1 MATVDKLIVRIEADM
16 KDLKSKLK
24 SAETATKASTGKM
37 KASFAQLKT
46 SVGGVGRSIF
56 SLKGALVGLGVGAG
70 LKSLINVGTQVES
83 LQIRF
88 ETLFGSAEEGSKA
101 FETMAN
107 FASKVPFS
115 LAAIQQ
121 GSGSLIAVAK
131 DAEELG
137 ELLEITGTIAAAT
150 GLDFN
155 TASQQIQ
162 RSLSAGIGAAD
173 LFRDRGVTA
182 MLGFKAGAQVTVA
195 ETREAFVKFAE
206 DNKGIT
212 DRLAGTFAGTLSM
225 IGDSVFNF
233 QRTIN
238 DAGFF
243 SELTAHFTELKDT
256 MDDNKLAITEFA
268 NDLSGVLV
276 DAMKALTEAIK
287 FVAKNMDLII
297 LAFKAF
303 VFLKIA
309 KMIGGIIIAFK
320 LMAGAIT
327 GATVAQRK
335 LNLAMK
341 ANILG
346 ALITL
351 TLLFS
356 DTIIKAFKSVGKF
369 ISGIFSA
376 EEAEKELAESLKKT
390 NEVLLSGFGG
400 FEGMGAAVADA
411 KERTKGLDAT
421 VQDYIKTLEQEIALI
436 GVSNRQK
443 EITKALLK
451 QEVEATSKAGI
462 AITNAINAKH
472 DAIEADKNYQL
483 SIAANKTLTDEQVA
497 AEEKA
502 RDITDAMT
510 DANILLKAELE
521 GLNEVG
527 LEKLKIQLANK
538 DASQEEIALIMVQIE
553 KNAELKRSIENLN
566 VARKQKEDAQLAR
579 AAKNAGEGGGMFD
592 EPTEKDA
599 EVTALD
605 EVMAK
610 RDAKIK
616 ETLMDLKLL
625 SKAEEEYAES
635 LMFLDLALQNGVIN
649 QDEYSM
655 GLGRL
660 KVALFE
666 STEEGKIAMEGLER
680 VTEFLADSTAD
691 ALSGMSEGWK
701 GFRDGLKSIVRDI
714 IAQLLKLQ
722 AQQAITKL
730 MGGGGGSGGGGF
742 DFGKILSFGSSFFG
756 GGGGGSVGPSSMGSV
771 GYGRANGGT
780 VTANQ
785 PYMVGEKGPEMFVP
799 NTSGGV
805 FTNRSLKNSGGGGA
819 TVNQTINIET
829 GVAQTVRAELQSLMP
844 QIKMETVSAVIDA
857 KKRGGQMADTFS

>member
-287 FVAKNMDLII
+287 FVAKNMDLLI

-335 LNLAMK
+335 INLAMK
-341 ANILG
+341 FFLVD
-346 ALITL
+346 
-351 TLLFS
+351 S
-356 DTIIKAFKSVGKF
+356 
-369 ISGIFSA
+369 
-376 EEAEKELAESLKKT
+376 
-390 NEVLLSGFGG
+390 EVL
-400 FEGMGAAVADA
+400 
-411 KERTKGLDAT
+411 KEW
-421 VQDYIKTLEQEIALI
+421 E
-436 GVSNRQK
+436 RQ
-443 EITKALLK
+443 
-451 QEVEATSKAGI
+451 
-462 AITNAINAKH
+462 
-472 DAIEADKNYQL
+472 
-483 SIAANKTLTDEQVA
+483 
-497 AEEKA
+497 
-502 RDITDAMT
+502 
-510 DANILLKAELE
+510 
-521 GLNEVG
+521 
-527 LEKLKIQLANK
+527 
-538 DASQEEIALIMVQIE
+538 
-553 KNAELKRSIENLN
+553 
-566 VARKQKEDAQLAR
+566 
-579 AAKNAGEGGGMFD
+579 
-592 EPTEKDA
+592 
-599 EVTALD
+599 
-605 EVMAK
+605 
-610 RDAKIK
+610 
-616 ETLMDLKLL
+616 
-625 SKAEEEYAES
+625 
-635 LMFLDLALQNGVIN
+635 
-649 QDEYSM
+649 
-655 GLGRL
+655 
-660 KVALFE
+660 
-666 STEEGKIAMEGLER
+666 
-680 VTEFLADSTAD
+680 
-691 ALSGMSEGWK
+691 
-701 GFRDGLKSIVRDI
+701 
-714 IAQLLKLQ
+714 
-722 AQQAITKL
+722 
-730 MGGGGGSGGGGF
+730 
-742 DFGKILSFGSSFFG
+742 
-756 GGGGGSVGPSSMGSV
+756 
-771 GYGRANGGT
+771 
-780 VTANQ
+780 
-785 PYMVGEKGPEMFVP
+785 
-799 NTSGGV
+799 
-805 FTNRSLKNSGGGGA
+805 
-819 TVNQTINIET
+819 
-829 GVAQTVRAELQSLMP
+829 
-844 QIKMETVSAVIDA
+844 
-857 KKRGGQMADTFS
+857 